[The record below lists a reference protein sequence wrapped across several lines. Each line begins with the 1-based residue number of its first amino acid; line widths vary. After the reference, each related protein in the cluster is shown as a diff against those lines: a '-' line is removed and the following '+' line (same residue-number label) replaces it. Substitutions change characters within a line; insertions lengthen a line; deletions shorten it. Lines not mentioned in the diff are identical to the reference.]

1 MQMIQSD
8 DSVVLVWFFLC
19 MNLCQGKKNIS
30 CICSKNVFFGFVFF
44 SCISK
49 PQKIT
54 FKSAIWVWTNVFK
67 KSLSLWECRLSL
79 AVFNQVKFRDGSSC
93 CVVFSSRWNWCSQA
107 VSWMTQGL
115 MCCLFPHLLQWQGT
129 QGCHTDTSCLW
140 YCWRLDA
147 AMICNSGLWPFFLSA
162 SAWLVCLTPCSL
174 FPFVLLR
181 HEQRVCAGLQ
191 PNEWTSPQRTQ
202 RSLMW
207 SQVRLLFLLLCTNFY
222 SYFFT
227 LQQFSLS
234 NEQVYEVM
242 AVFSWNIS

>member
-1 MQMIQSD
+1 MPFSAADETVMFSGCELND
-8 DSVVLVWFFLC
+8 TGFDVL
-19 MNLCQGKKNIS
+19 
-30 CICSKNVFFGFVFF
+30 
-44 SCISK
+44 
-49 PQKIT
+49 P
-54 FKSAIWVWTNVFK
+54 
-67 KSLSLWECRLSL
+67 LSSPT
-79 AVFNQVKFRDGSSC
+79 AVTGN
-93 CVVFSSRWNWCSQA
+93 
-107 VSWMTQGL
+107 
-115 MCCLFPHLLQWQGT
+115 T

-174 FPFVLLR
+174 FLFVLLR

-222 SYFFT
+222 FYFFT

-234 NEQVYEVM
+234 NEQVYELM

>member
-1 MQMIQSD
+1 M
-8 DSVVLVWFFLC
+8 
-19 MNLCQGKKNIS
+19 
-30 CICSKNVFFGFVFF
+30 
-44 SCISK
+44 
-49 PQKIT
+49 
-54 FKSAIWVWTNVFK
+54 
-67 KSLSLWECRLSL
+67 WECRLSL

-222 SYFFT
+222 SNFLNFNSSVSVMSKYMKSWQSLAET
-227 LQQFSLS
+227 SAKWHVRQIPGASQLEVDSGNSLS
-234 NEQVYEVM
+234 HN
-242 AVFSWNIS
+242 